1 MKYQFAV
8 AVEYHCIGADPD
20 HIREERFDDYDSA
33 DAFAQNFREE
43 CEPTIYVIID
53 EKYVFYCKR
62 AVIGNQV
69 AYAYSRQY
77 TGWGYIKTVIW
88 WEDLL
93 ENPKNFYYLAVD
105 KLN

>member
-1 MKYQFAV
+1 
-8 AVEYHCIGADPD
+8 
-20 HIREERFDDYDSA
+20 
-33 DAFAQNFREE
+33 
-43 CEPTIYVIID
+43 
-53 EKYVFYCKR
+53 
-62 AVIGNQV
+62 V